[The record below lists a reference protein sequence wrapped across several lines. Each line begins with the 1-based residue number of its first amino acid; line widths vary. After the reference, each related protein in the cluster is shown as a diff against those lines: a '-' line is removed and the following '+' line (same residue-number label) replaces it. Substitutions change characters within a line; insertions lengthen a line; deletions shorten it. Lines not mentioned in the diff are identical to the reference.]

1 MIGETIRV
9 AIEAIWAQK
18 LRSVLTMLGVII
30 GVAAVI
36 TLVSLAS
43 GATSTVSKSIQ
54 GLGSNL
60 IVVVVGPQHAGP
72 NTGVT
77 TVAPPATLSPSQAL
91 LLGRIPGIQ
100 ADAPVIAGG
109 ATLGVGSATSTA
121 GVIGTGPAYQTVLD
135 YRMAEGRFLSPLD
148 VQEGQNVIVLGAQEA
163 QNLFGSQDP
172 VGNTVTV
179 NGVPFQVIGVTAPKG
194 SIFGQSQDT
203 FAAIPWTVAESLF
216 GQNAVASVYL
226 SAKPTADMTQVQN
239 RINVMLLGWLGSA
252 QNFSVTTQAEVL
264 STLASVTGVLT
275 TLLGGVASISLIVG
289 GIGIMNIML
298 VSVTERTR
306 EIGIRKA
313 IGASHG
319 AILLQFLIEALTLAG
334 LGGLIGI
341 GLGAVVS
348 AGLGSALGIA
358 TTFAPGTALL
368 AFVFSLA
375 VGLVFGLWPASRAA
389 GLHPVDALRVE

>member
-1 MIGETIRV
+1 MIGQTIRV
-9 AIEAIWAQK
+9 AMQAIWAQK

-36 TLVSLAS
+36 TLVSLAT
-43 GATSTVSKSIQ
+43 GATATVSKSIQ

-60 IVVVVGPQHAGP
+60 IIVSVGPQRLGP
-72 NTGVT
+72 T
-77 TVAPPATLSPSQAL
+77 TATTTPAPPATLSPSQAL
-91 LLGRIPGIQ
+91 ALSRIPGIQ
-100 ADAPVIAGG
+100 ADAPVIAGAG
-109 ATLGVGSATSTA
+109 TLGVGSVTSTA
-121 GVIGTGPAYQTVLD
+121 GVVGTGPAYQTVLN
-135 YRMAEGRFLSPLD
+135 YQMAEGRFLSPLD
-148 VQEGQNVIVLGAQEA
+148 VQESQNVIVLGAQEA
-163 QNLFGSQDP
+163 TNLFGGVNP
-172 VGNTVTV
+172 VGDTVTV

-216 GQNAVASVYL
+216 GQSSVASVYL
-226 SAKPTADMTQVQN
+226 SAKANANLTHVENQLN
-239 RINVMLLGWLGSA
+239 LKLLGWLASA

-264 STLASVTGVLT
+264 STLASVTTVLT

-319 AILLQFLIEALTLAG
+319 AILLQFLVEALTLAG

-341 GLGAVVS
+341 VLGDVVS
-348 AGLGSALGIA
+348 GVLGGILGI
-358 TTFAPGTALL
+358 TTGFSPGTALL
-368 AFVFSLA
+368 AFLFSLG